1 MVSKPARKR
10 IRLPLASYQQENAFF
25 VTIGTYMRHPWFAS
39 HTELP
44 AEAQR
49 LFPELSSKRGSKVY
63 AWCIMPDHV
72 HLLLQDPNVVDFV
85 RLFKGRLTQKARL
98 IEKDTKLWQR
108 SFHDHGLR
116 KEEALED
123 VARYIWENPVRKG
136 MVDHAPAYALS
147 GSEVWSN
154 WRDFFG
160 RG

>member
-1 MVSKPARKR
+1 MVSRPVRKR
-10 IRLPLASYQQENAFF
+10 IRLPLASYEQGNAFF
-25 VTIGTYMRHPWFAS
+25 ITISTYRRHSWFGL
-39 HTELP
+39 HTELA
-44 AEAQR
+44 AEDQR
-49 LFPELSSKRGSKVY
+49 FLSELSFERGSRVY

-72 HLLLQDPNVVDFV
+72 HLLLQDPAVVDFV
-85 RLFKGRLTQKARL
+85 RLFKGRLTPRATRF
-98 IEKDTKLWQR
+98 EPGEEMWQR

-116 KEEALED
+116 KEETLEG

-136 MVDHAPAYALS
+136 LVAHATEYNWS